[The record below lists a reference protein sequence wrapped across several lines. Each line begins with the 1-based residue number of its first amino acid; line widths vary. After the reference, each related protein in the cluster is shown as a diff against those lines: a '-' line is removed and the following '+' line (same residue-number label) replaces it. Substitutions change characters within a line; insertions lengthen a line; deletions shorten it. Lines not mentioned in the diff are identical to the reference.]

1 MSDLISREDT
11 IADLHTADIPDEWM
25 AWIEHFVNVQPSVDS
40 ERKSGKW
47 IPCSERMPEPY
58 VEVLAT
64 TTWGDVTMAMYH
76 PDDTWSIHEG
86 NTNAT
91 NEDILAWMPKPKGYN
106 GGEKE

>member
-1 MSDLISREDT
+1 MPNSLRTKISSLRYKGKITEEEYKDLISKLDGHDKV
-11 IADLHTADIPDEWM
+11 IIP
-25 AWIEHFVNVQPSVDS
+25 Q
-40 ERKSGKW
+40 W
-47 IPCSERMPEPY
+47 IPCSKRMPEPW

-91 NEDILAWMPKPKGYN
+91 NEDIQAWMPKPDAYE
-106 GGEKE
+106 GE